1 MGCGLPFSITLQSP
15 RQNRGTLSRHRE
27 LAMLNISRF
36 SSPSISAMGSNCHP
50 RRCSASLLK
59 SALAAL
65 VGVGISSV
73 GLTAGE
79 AQALTVT
86 VGGQQWDVTTFTGSY
101 NDNTGKF
108 KTPNNGGVMP
118 WWGQVTVAAAWA
130 DALGWALGDPN
141 TGQWDIA
148 ENLRSGPAFGWSIG
162 IHPINGDEI
171 IYTQYVFAQPAS
183 TYPNYLVSPANMGD
197 LRSRTTI
204 TWAQATQP
212 VPGPLPLFGALA
224 AFRASRLLRKR
235 VEAKT
240 TLATK

>member
-1 MGCGLPFSITLQSP
+1 
-15 RQNRGTLSRHRE
+15 
-27 LAMLNISRF
+27 
-36 SSPSISAMGSNCHP
+36 
-50 RRCSASLLK
+50 
-59 SALAAL
+59 

-130 DALGWALGDPN
+130 DALGWALGDPS

-148 ENLRSGPAFGWSIG
+148 ENLRSGPAFG
-162 IHPINGDEI
+162 
-171 IYTQYVFAQPAS
+171 
-183 TYPNYLVSPANMGD
+183 
-197 LRSRTTI
+197 
-204 TWAQATQP
+204 
-212 VPGPLPLFGALA
+212 
-224 AFRASRLLRKR
+224 
-235 VEAKT
+235 
-240 TLATK
+240 

>member
-1 MGCGLPFSITLQSP
+1 
-15 RQNRGTLSRHRE
+15 
-27 LAMLNISRF
+27 MLNISRF
-36 SSPSISAMGSNCHP
+36 SSPSISAMGSNSHS
-50 RRCSASLLK
+50 RRCGASLLK
-59 SALAAL
+59 SALVAL

-79 AQALTVT
+79 VQALTVT

-118 WWGQVTVAAAWA
+118 WWGQVTVAAGWA

-162 IHPINGDEI
+162 IHPINGDEV
-171 IYTQYVFAQPAS
+171 IYTQYVKAEPAS
-183 TYPNYLVSPANMGD
+183 TYPGYSVSPSNMGD
-197 LRSRTTI
+197 LRSRSTI
-204 TWAQATQP
+204 TWAQATAR
-212 VPGPLPLFGALA
+212 VPGPLPALGAAA
-224 AFRASRLLRKR
+224 AFGFSRKLRKR
-235 VEAKT
+235 IKGSANAVSSSYS
-240 TLATK
+240 L